1 MLRRKFTSL
10 SRDSEMK
17 ASFHYL
23 SLLGALYNFI
33 FSLSQNDYPRFF
45 SERLL
50 ARPFK
55 ELKRF
60 VSFYPRTS
68 KSTRFLYYFCLC
80 KSFKELSILLP
91 TQNFDTSCRKSTALS
106 KPQIHLVLHSL
117 ARFLGESECKGIK
130 NTNTL
135 QILKQKNSRKRES
148 FRESLQIQVCLIYY
162 I

>member
-60 VSFYPRTS
+60 VSFYPSTS

-80 KSFKELSILLP
+80 KSFKELSILPP
-91 TQNFDTSCRKSTALS
+91 TQIFW
-106 KPQIHLVLHSL
+106 
-117 ARFLGESECKGIK
+117 
-130 NTNTL
+130 
-135 QILKQKNSRKRES
+135 RKRVQRYKKYQYPPNFKAKKFPKTRKFS
-148 FRESLQIQVCLIYY
+148 GIITNSSLPY
-162 I
+162 ILYIMYVRGFTRVVQRF